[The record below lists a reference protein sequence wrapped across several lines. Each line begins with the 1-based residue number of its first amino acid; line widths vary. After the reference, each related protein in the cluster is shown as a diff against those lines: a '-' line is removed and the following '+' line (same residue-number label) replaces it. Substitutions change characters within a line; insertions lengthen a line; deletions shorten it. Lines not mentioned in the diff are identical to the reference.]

1 VSREWL
7 EKTLEDSEMRDLPDN
22 LYVLLELAEQLNG
35 GTIRSDN
42 QWEEDKKNLK
52 QGQISRSGVLS
63 W

>member
-35 GTIRSDN
+35 ETIRSDN

-63 W
+63 